1 MSEKRSPLGVL
12 FLTLFIDLVGFSI
25 IFPLFP
31 AMLEYYLEVEAPGG
45 LLATIKE
52 TLESLAGGDPE
63 NQAHYTAVLFGGFL
77 GSIYSALQFLFAPF
91 WGRLSDQYGRRPI
104 LLISISGLA
113 LSYLLWI
120 VSGSF
125 ELLVAARLLG
135 GCMSGNISTANAA
148 VADSTSRAN
157 RAKGMGVIGAAFGL
171 GFIFGPAIGGLAA
184 QINFLESFP
193 GLEAYGVNPFSAPAL
208 AAFLLAVVNVLW
220 VTLRFDETTTSK
232 QRAEAKSLR
241 RPLHPLM
248 LLGKVD
254 VAGVTRANWTYF
266 LFLLAFAGVEFT
278 LTFFVF
284 DSFNYKTTDIA
295 VLFVVAG
302 LVIALVQGGI
312 VRRVAPRYGEKNVAL
327 AGLVTLVPGFFLI
340 GFSPPSQVQLYLGL
354 VFLSVGSALAI
365 PCLTSLVSLYT
376 PPDRQ
381 GAILG
386 VFRSLGAL
394 SRAVGPILFCAI
406 YWKLG
411 KVWPY
416 VSGAVL
422 LALPIVLAATL
433 PQPSKEKDESAPSQ

>member
-31 AMLEYYLEVEAPGG
+31 EILEYYLEVGAPGG
-45 LLATIKE
+45 MLATIKE

-63 NQAHYTAVLFGGFL
+63 DRGHYTAVLFGGFL
-77 GSIYSALQFLFAPF
+77 GSLYSVLQFLFAPF

-104 LLISISGLA
+104 LLVSISGLA

-120 VSGSF
+120 LSGSF
-125 ELLVAARLLG
+125 ELLIAARLLG

-148 VADSTSRAN
+148 VADSTSRAD

-171 GFIFGPAIGGLAA
+171 GFIFGPAIGGLTA
-184 QINFLESFP
+184 QVNFLESYP
-193 GLEAYGVNPFSAPAL
+193 DLQAYGVNPFSAPAL
-208 AAFLLAVVNVLW
+208 AAFLLAVLNVLW
-220 VTLRFDETTTSK
+220 VATRFEETTTPE
-232 QRAEAKSLR
+232 QRAKAKGLR

-248 LLGKVD
+248 LVGKVD

-278 LTFFVF
+278 LTFFAF

-295 VLFVVAG
+295 ILFVVAG

-312 VRRVAPRYGEKNVAL
+312 VRRVAPRFGEKNVAL

-340 GFSPPSQVQLYLGL
+340 GFSPPSQVRLYAGL

-376 PPDRQ
+376 PADRQ
-381 GAILG
+381 GAVLG

-411 KVWPY
+411 KIWPY
-416 VSGAVL
+416 VSGAAL
-422 LALPIVLAATL
+422 LALPIALAVTL
-433 PQPSKEKDESAPSQ
+433 PQPAKEKE